1 MSKMK
6 SQKTIE
12 ESRSQE
18 DTPVL
23 PFDIIFS
30 ILIKVNTTSLIR
42 FKSVSKSWN
51 AMISDITFTKTHYDR
66 SKEIGC
72 EKLVLQKS
80 TGEFEFLYLNNV
92 NDVIIDKQEFPLKE
106 FIGAQ
111 ILCSYDGL
119 VLLKKPKAYKKFV
132 LWNPPSGQHHILEC
146 PYTKPQQY
154 TFSCA
159 YGMCSDS
166 ITGDYKIILIYNLF
180 YFVYSTIKNIWT
192 KKTTLPTLQQ
202 CLPEF
207 ELSTSYT
214 YMCSQG
220 TGTDNRVYWAL
231 NEKCGQNVCKT
242 STFIYFDVNSDELK
256 EFPTPHGIE
265 NKFVYRLSTLKGCLG
280 AFGGNDYINGLYIW
294 VMQQDGWRWF
304 MYIPY
309 IQGPTIDIK
318 RNFSNYNLLFST
330 KSYEELVFQ
339 GPGCHTLSIYCLKQ
353 KKFVRTI
360 HISNHSEEY
369 LSYPIYPICLD
380 SFYFP
385 RLNVTRKRKQCS
397 TRSIKKKAKI

>member
-1 MSKMK
+1 MSKIK

-12 ESRSQE
+12 ESRYQE

-72 EKLVLQKS
+72 EKIVLQKS

-92 NDVIIDKQEFPLKE
+92 NEVIIDKPEFPLKE

-132 LWNPPSGQHHILEC
+132 LWNPPSGHHHILEC
-146 PYTKPQQY
+146 PYMKPQQY
-154 TFSCA
+154 TFCCA

-180 YFVYSTIKNIWT
+180 YFVYSTSKNIWT

-202 CLPEF
+202 CLPKF

-231 NEKCGQNVCKT
+231 NEKRGQNVCKT

-360 HISNHSEEY
+360 YTSN
-369 LSYPIYPICLD
+369 
-380 SFYFP
+380 
-385 RLNVTRKRKQCS
+385 CS
-397 TRSIKKKAKI
+397 